1 MTEKSF
7 EYKSIRIKASE
18 GCMVTQRLI
27 DLSLDRE
34 GIEGWELFTIFPH
47 SCTNSDSCLVAIFK
61 REARI

>member
-1 MTEKSF
+1 MTEKNF

-34 GIEGWELFTIFPH
+34 SIEGWELFTIFTH
-47 SCTNSDSCLVAIFK
+47 SCYNSDSCLVAIFK